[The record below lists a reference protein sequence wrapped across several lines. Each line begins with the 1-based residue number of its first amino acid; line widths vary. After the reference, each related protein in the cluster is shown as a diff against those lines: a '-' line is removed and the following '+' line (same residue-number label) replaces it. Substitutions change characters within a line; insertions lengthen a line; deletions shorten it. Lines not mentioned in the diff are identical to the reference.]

1 MKSGYLIKSASFGE
15 PKNNELN
22 LINNYTRRPLKKEE
36 IYVFSVVLCDNEVD
50 REYECFTK
58 DSLDKLSELFIGKTG
73 ICDHE
78 MKSENQTARI
88 FDCNVE
94 LVEGKTTSYGE
105 QYYRLVAKA
114 YMPMSDKNKDF
125 ILELDSGI
133 RKEVSVSC
141 SVDKVTCSICG
152 FNQKVNPC
160 RHVKGRKYGDQN
172 FLCFTKLE
180 EPKDA
185 YEWSFVAVPAQ
196 RNAGVIKGF
205 NPCMRGGVFK
215 MEDIMKSLAIGEEIT
230 LHDDQ
235 VRKLYNFISELKE
248 KAQDGEIYRK
258 DLKKEVVRLCS
269 IAQPD
274 IESEIMGTVADKMTL
289 EELKS
294 FKKSFEA
301 GASNIIPQKPQLMS
315 NKNLSEKVKGESKNT
330 QFKI

>member
-1 MKSGYLIKSASFGE
+1 MKSGYLIKSASFGA
-15 PKNNELN
+15 PKDDELN

-36 IYVFSVVLCDNEVD
+36 VYVFSVVLCDNEVD

-58 DSLDKLSELFIGKTG
+58 EALDKLSELFIGKTG

-78 MKSENQTARI
+78 TKSENQTARI

-114 YMPMSDKNKDF
+114 YMPTSDKNKDF

-133 RKEVSVSC
+133 KKEVSVSC
-141 SVDKVTCSICG
+141 SVDKFICSICG
-152 FNQKVNPC
+152 SNQKINPC
-160 RHVKGRKYGDQN
+160 RHVKGRKYGDQSL
-172 FLCFTKLE
+172 LCFTRLE
-180 EPKDA
+180 DPKDA

-196 RNAGVIKGF
+196 KNAGVIKGF
-205 NPCMRGGVFK
+205 NPCEKGGVFK
-215 MEDIMKSLAIGEEIT
+215 VEDIMKSLSLGEEIT
-230 LHDDQ
+230 LSDGQ
-235 VRKLYNFISELKE
+235 ARKLYEFISALEE
-248 KAQDGEIYRK
+248 KAQDGKIYRE

-274 IESEIMGTVADKMTL
+274 IKPEIMGTVADKMTL
-289 EELKS
+289 KELKS
-294 FKKSFEA
+294 FKKSFEM
-301 GASNIIPQKPQLMS
+301 GANSIIPQKPQLAA
-315 NKNLSEKVKGESKNT
+315 NKSLNEKANRGNT